1 MVSDHGCVSFC
12 FGREKSS
19 RPFASNAKITGGN
32 QTLLLPTD
40 RFRYP
45 YIQDDDDD
53 DDGKDA
59 PRTDRV
65 RRGSL
70 YIVLEYLEH
79 DLAGLLDLN
88 IA

>member
-1 MVSDHGCVSFC
+1 MRSLL
-12 FGREKSS
+12 SS
-19 RPFASNAKITGGN
+19 GACSVIT
-32 QTLLLPTD
+32 TLFPLS
-40 RFRYP
+40 
-45 YIQDDDDD
+45 IHAMQEDDDD